1 MGPAAIL
8 ELSLLPKLWK
18 EFPTIFEKN
27 ALMGGARED
36 MTMTSVACGWDP
48 SMLQFLPEEDDK
60 DVVHIGADS
69 IREHA
74 FDSLEGIQRNAAIR
88 AHFQS
93 SVGGLQPQIDA
104 IVRRVLDGRNICTMI
119 KGDTDEDFLNRSR
132 LEAEELALLGLR
144 PVRGVLLFGQPG
156 VGKTMIAREIA
167 RLISRT
173 PPKIVAASELLDRW
187 VGGSERL
194 VRELFHDAEVEL
206 KRLQETA
213 SVGEE
218 DRAFLNSALHVIIVD
233 EIDAVFRRRTDSND
247 SGSNSRDSVVNQML
261 AKLDGVNA
269 LPNIL
274 LIGMTNRRELLDPAL
289 LRPGRLEVQI
299 EIPLP
304 QQSQRREILQLH
316 FGPLR
321 RRNRLSYPLRCA
333 IDGVSSNANDGD
345 SIEETTPSKSRK
357 RKALRNAAKCL
368 LDVVPPLRP
377 IAYDLAAET
386 DGFSG
391 ADIAG
396 LVRCAGSRALART
409 RQAGTGVES
418 IIITLDDIKQAIDEV
433 SGGRIRQR

>member
-1 MGPAAIL
+1 MGPAAVL
-8 ELSLLPKLWK
+8 ELTLLPKLWQ
-18 EFPTIFEKN
+18 ELPTIFEKN

-36 MTMTSVACGWDP
+36 MTITCTECGWDP
-48 SMLQFLPEEDDK
+48 SMMQFLPEEEDQ
-60 DVVHIGADS
+60 VVDSREDS
-69 IREHA
+69 IHA
-74 FDSLEGIQRNAAIR
+74 HTFDALEGIQRNDAIR

-104 IVRRVLDGRNICTMI
+104 IVRRVLDGRNICSMI
-119 KGDTDEDFLNRSR
+119 NGGTDEGFLNRSR

-144 PVRGVLLFGQPG
+144 PVRGVLLYGQPG

-194 VRELFHDAEVEL
+194 VRDLFHDAEVEI

-316 FGPLR
+316 FGALR

-333 IDGVSSNANDGD
+333 IDGVLSNANDID
-345 SIEETTPSKSRK
+345 SFEESTPSKSRK
-357 RKALRNAAKCL
+357 RRALRNAAKRL
-368 LDVVPPLRP
+368 RNVVPTLTPS
-377 IAYDLAAET
+377 AYDLAAET

-418 IIITLDDIKQAIDEV
+418 IILTLDDVKQAIDEV